1 MELNQIYF
9 YTATIKD
16 WVTLLFTRQRK
27 EIIIKSLRHLVGQ
40 KKIALYG
47 FVIMPNH
54 IHLLWEMLEMNGKEL
69 PHASFMKFTA
79 HEIQKE
85 LRLTENKVL
94 ELFRVNLSTRK
105 YQFWKRDSL
114 LKHAYSPWYIYQKLD
129 YIHNN
134 PVQGKWMLAPSPVE
148 YEYSSAKFYDT
159 GIDDFNMLTHIDERI
174 R

>member
-9 YTATIKD
+9 YTATIKE
-16 WVTLLFTRQRK
+16 WKTLLFPNK
-27 EIIIKSLRHLVGQ
+27 VKDILVDSLRHLINK
-40 KKIALYG
+40 KKISLYG

-69 PHASFMKFTA
+69 PSASFMKFTA

-85 LRLTENKVL
+85 LRLADKRTL
-94 ELFRVNLSTRK
+94 EAFRINLSTRD
-105 YQFWKRDSL
+105 YQFWQRDSL
-114 LKHAYSPWYIYQKLD
+114 PKHAYSPWYVYQKLG

-134 PVQGKWMLAPSPVE
+134 PVQGKWMLAPGPIE
-148 YEYSSAKFYDT
+148 YYYSSARFYDT